1 MKFTGERYIYI
12 VIFEFNEVRYSDLK
26 RKKLVIGSILMGMT
40 LSLSACGSSDNIVT
54 TKSGSISESDFNKK
68 LKENYGKQNL
78 SEMVVEK
85 VLHDK
90 YKVTDEEVTKQLKEL
105 KDKMGDNFNTYME
118 SNGVKNEDQ
127 LKEKLKLT
135 FAFEKAIKATVTEKD
150 IKDHYKPKLQVS
162 HILVKDEKTAKEI
175 KEKLNSGEDF
185 AALAKQYSEDPGSKE
200 KGGELSEFGPGMMV
214 KEFEDAAYKLEV
226 GQLSA
231 PVKSSFGYHIIK
243 LTDKKELKPY
253 EEEKENIRKE
263 LEQQRIQDPQ
273 FHQQVTRELLKNA
286 DIKVSDKDL
295 KDTFKEL
302 EK

>member
-1 MKFTGERYIYI
+1 
-12 VIFEFNEVRYSDLK
+12 
-26 RKKLVIGSILMGMT
+26 
-40 LSLSACGSSDNIVT
+40 
-54 TKSGSISESDFNKK
+54 
-68 LKENYGKQNL
+68 
-78 SEMVVEK
+78 
-85 VLHDK
+85 
-90 YKVTDEEVTKQLKEL
+90 
-105 KDKMGDNFNTYME
+105 
-118 SNGVKNEDQ
+118 
-127 LKEKLKLT
+127 
-135 FAFEKAIKATVTEKD
+135 
-150 IKDHYKPKLQVS
+150 
-162 HILVKDEKTAKEI
+162 VKDEKTAKEI

-226 GQLSA
+226 GQLSE

-273 FHQQVTRELLKNA
+273 FHQQVTRDLLKNA

>member
-1 MKFTGERYIYI
+1 M
-12 VIFEFNEVRYSDLK
+12 K

-85 VLHDK
+85 VLNDK

-175 KEKLNSGEDF
+175 KEKLNNGEDF

-200 KGGELSEFGPGMMV
+200 KGGELPEFGSGEMDS
-214 KEFEDAAYKLEV
+214 KFEEAAYKLEA
-226 GQLSA
+226 GQVSD
-231 PVKSSFGYHIIK
+231 PIKSSHGYHIIK
-243 LTDKKELKPY
+243 LTEKKELKPFDQ
-253 EEEKENIRKE
+253 EKDNIRKE
-263 LEQQRIQDPQ
+263 LEQKRSQDQQWQQQ
-273 FHQQVTRELLKNA
+273 FFKGLFKKA
-286 DIKVSDKDL
+286 DIKITDKDL
-295 KDTFKEL
+295 KDTFKEF

>member
-1 MKFTGERYIYI
+1 
-12 VIFEFNEVRYSDLK
+12 
-26 RKKLVIGSILMGMT
+26 
-40 LSLSACGSSDNIVT
+40 
-54 TKSGSISESDFNKK
+54 
-68 LKENYGKQNL
+68 
-78 SEMVVEK
+78 
-85 VLHDK
+85 
-90 YKVTDEEVTKQLKEL
+90 
-105 KDKMGDNFNTYME
+105 ME

-226 GQLSA
+226 GQLSE

-273 FHQQVTRELLKNA
+273 FHQQVTRDLLKNA